1 MLQGIYKVIFSRSLS
16 LPSYA
21 KCFIRPSMSN
31 HIRNGALV
39 FDVQNHKGTA
49 EPDSCYKE
57 RQNKINALRIL

>member
-1 MLQGIYKVIFSRSLS
+1 MLQGIYKVIFSKSLS

-21 KCFIRPSMSN
+21 KCFIRPSMCS

-39 FDVQNHKGTA
+39 FDVQNKETA

-57 RQNKINALRIL
+57 TQNTINALRIL